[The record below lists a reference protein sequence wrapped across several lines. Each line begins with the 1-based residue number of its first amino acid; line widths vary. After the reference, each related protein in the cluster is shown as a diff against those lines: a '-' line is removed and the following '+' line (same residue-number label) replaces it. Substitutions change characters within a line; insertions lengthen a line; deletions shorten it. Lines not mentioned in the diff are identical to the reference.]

1 MERLYCRL
9 PVVGLT
15 CIEAASDGLRA
26 VRFLEG
32 EESLLPGRSGPLVRE
47 AARQLDAWLCKKL
60 CCFDLPLAPAG
71 TSFQQKV
78 WQALR
83 TIPYGQTRSYKDVAT
98 AIGRPAA
105 CRAVGMANNRNPL
118 NIIIPCH
125 RVIGAN
131 GHLVGY
137 GSGLWRKAALLRLE
151 GSLL

>member
-9 PVVGLT
+9 PIVGLT
-15 CIEAASDGLRA
+15 CLEATPEGLRA
-26 VRFLEG
+26 VRFVDG
-32 EESLLPGRSGPLVRE
+32 EDNLCPTCTGPLVRE
-47 AARQLDAWLCKKL
+47 AARQLEGWLCKRL
-60 CCFDLPLAPAG
+60 RCFDLPLAPTG
-71 TSFQQKV
+71 TPFQQEV

-83 TIPYGQTRSYKDVAT
+83 AIPYGQTRSYKAVAT
-98 AIGRPAA
+98 ALGRPGA

-118 NIIIPCH
+118 SIVIPCH

-137 GSGLWRKAALLRLE
+137 GGGLWRKAALLRLE